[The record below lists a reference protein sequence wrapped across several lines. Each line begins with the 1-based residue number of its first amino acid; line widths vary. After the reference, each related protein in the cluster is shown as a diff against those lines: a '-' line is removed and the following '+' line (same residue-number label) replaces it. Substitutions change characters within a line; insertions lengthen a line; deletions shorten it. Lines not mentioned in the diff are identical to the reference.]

1 MAQPTYT
8 QEQKL
13 DLIGVFFQTVELLG
27 QHSKEVLELNEPF
40 FSVGRNVKRHL
51 NQKQDNLK
59 IVQIK

>member
-27 QHSKEVLELNEPF
+27 QHSKEVLELN
-40 FSVGRNVKRHL
+40 
-51 NQKQDNLK
+51 
-59 IVQIK
+59 

>member
-40 FSVGRNVKRHL
+40 FSVGRNV
-51 NQKQDNLK
+51 
-59 IVQIK
+59 I